1 MNNTLCASSA
11 ATHCAAEKRRAMIRD
26 NNATPGANKL
36 AGLDYVEVDPSG
48 TSLDVHFF
56 GTVPEGLT
64 ARNVVIEGG
73 RRIRD
78 IRVQSAKFEYH
89 EDGDTCLHVKID
101 KPGDFSS
108 YCICLIEPVE
118 ALVHCLGDPPPAVE
132 RQIPAGIDPRYACAP
147 LLFRT
152 DCPDTLDCKPPPCPT
167 EPALP
172 PPMINYLARDFQS
185 FRQLMLD
192 RLLVTM
198 PGWRE
203 RHIPDIGITLVELMA
218 YVADQL
224 SYTLDAVA
232 TEAYLA
238 TARLRIS
245 VRRHARLVDYRM
257 HEGCNA
263 RAWVCIDCDSDQTFD
278 ITDLAFAV
286 PPDDAVVRVP
296 GLIDWDSLR
305 KTPDAIVFE
314 SVDIHGTGTVSVV
327 AAHSEIHF
335 YTWGDAEC
343 CLPAGTTRASLLN
356 EPLKKAASPEK
367 TNADGSKQQVDSECR
382 DMAGEQQSSYSSSK
396 VQAPA
401 NSQTGSE
408 TISVGM
414 KHANAISAAPDE
426 RFLQLHKGDVLILEE
441 IRGPRTGAVADADPN
456 KRHVVRLTWVS
467 PDPTVDPVTGSS
479 VLEVEW
485 GHEDALPFTLCLSTR
500 TDAPNCEFVETAVAR
515 GNVVLVDH
523 GITLDE
529 VDDGW
534 VVQADPLIGCCGCEG
549 AAIDV
554 PMVAKPFSMTLTK
567 PLLTH
572 AEVIDPS
579 RAEDLSASALLQQDP
594 RKAVASVKL
603 DDGLPISSSNPD
615 YSTKESKK
623 PDETAFG
630 FTKPVWRNK
639 WDWIS
644 KGDLLSSLSTDR
656 HFVVEMDDE
665 GFAHLRFGD
674 NDCGWQPE
682 PRLHFRANYRIGNST
697 TGNVGRDAIVWVTRK
712 RGLLSGIRLR
722 PRNPL
727 PAVGGTEPEPVS
739 HVKLYAP
746 HAYSRVLE
754 RAVAASDYAEL
765 ARRDARID
773 STYAELAWTG
783 SWYEADVALD
793 PFAEA
798 EWDTSLAQDI
808 EQMLERARR
817 IGHDLRIVP
826 AHKVPLVIGLQVC
839 VAAHYSSSDVKR
851 AIHEVLS
858 DRRLANGTLGLFHP
872 DNLEFDTD
880 IKASR
885 IIAAVQKLE
894 GVQHVEITEFRRQD
908 TASDIPSTSDSSLAN
923 NFIDIGRGEIAQL
936 DSDRNFPENGTLT
949 LDIKGGGL

>member
-11 ATHCAAEKRRAMIRD
+11 AAHCATEKRRTLIRD
-26 NNATPGANKL
+26 HNATPGANKL

-48 TSLDVHFF
+48 TSLVVHFF

-78 IRVQSAKFEYH
+78 IRVQTAQFVYH
-89 EDGDTCLHVKID
+89 EDGDTCLHVTID
-101 KPGDFSS
+101 KPGDFST

-118 ALVHCLGDPPPAVE
+118 PTVHCLGEPPPAVE
-132 RQIPAGIDPRYACAP
+132 RKIPEGIDPRYACAS

-152 DCPDTLDCKPPPCPT
+152 ECPSTLDCKPQPCPP
-167 EPALP
+167 ELVLP
-172 PPMINYLARDFQS
+172 PPSINYLARDFQS

-198 PGWRE
+198 PVWRE

-232 TEAYLA
+232 TEACLA

-263 RAWVCIDCDSDQTFD
+263 RAWVTIDCDSDQTFD

-286 PPDDAVVRVP
+286 PPDNVVMRVS
-296 GLIDWDSLR
+296 GLIDWDFLR

-314 SVDIHGTGTVSVV
+314 VVDIHGTGTVSVV

-356 EPLKKAASPEK
+356 EPLEKAASPEK
-367 TNADGSKQQVDSECR
+367 TKADDSKRQADSECR
-382 DMAGEQQSSYSSSK
+382 DMTGGQQSSYSSSK

-401 NSQTGSE
+401 NSQTGSG
-408 TISVGM
+408 TVSAGM
-414 KHANAISAAPDE
+414 NHTNTNSAESDG
-426 RFLQLHKGDVLILEE
+426 RFLQLEIGDVLILEE
-441 IRGPRTGAVADADPN
+441 IRGPRTGAAADADPG
-456 KRHVVRLTWVS
+456 KRHVVRLTRVS
-467 PDPTVDPVTGSS
+467 LPTVDPVTGKS
-479 VLEVEW
+479 VLEIEW
-485 GHEDALPFTLCLSTR
+485 GQEDGLPFTLCLSAR
-500 TDAPNCEFVETAVAR
+500 TDAPNCKFVETAVAR

-523 GITLDE
+523 GITLPDE
-529 VDDGW
+529 VGEDW
-534 VVQADPLIGCCGCEG
+534 VVQAETQTGCCGCEG

-554 PMVAKPFSMTLTK
+554 PMAAKLFSMTLAK
-567 PLLTH
+567 LQLTH
-572 AEVIDPS
+572 AEIIDPS
-579 RAEDLSASALLQQDP
+579 RAKVLSASVLLQQDP

-603 DDGLPISSSNPD
+603 DDGLPISSPNPD
-615 YSTKESKK
+615 YSTKESEK
-623 PDETAFG
+623 PDETAFVS
-630 FTKPVWRNK
+630 TKPVWRNK

-644 KGDLLSSLSTDR
+644 KEDLLSSLSTDR

-674 NDCGWQPE
+674 DDCGCQPE
-682 PRLHFRANYRIGNST
+682 PGLHFRANYRMGNST

-712 RGLLSGIRLR
+712 SGLLSGIRLR

-746 HAYSRVLE
+746 HTYSRVLE

-765 ARRDARID
+765 AGRDARIE

-793 PFAEA
+793 PFAKA
-798 EWDTSLAQDI
+798 EWDSTLAQDI
-808 EQMLERARR
+808 EQKLERARR

-826 AHKVPLVIGLQVC
+826 ARKVPLVIGLQVC
-839 VAAHYSSSDVKR
+839 VAVHYSRSDVER
-851 AIHEVLS
+851 AIREVLS
-858 DRRLANGTLGLFHP
+858 NRRLANGTLGLFHP

-885 IIAAVQKLE
+885 IVAAVQALE
-894 GVQHVEITEFRRQD
+894 GVLHVEITEFRRQD
-908 TASDIPSTSDSSLAN
+908 TASDKPSPSDSSLAN
-923 NFIDIGRGEIAQL
+923 NFIVIGRGEIAQL

-949 LDIKGGGL
+949 LDIKGGL

>member
-1 MNNTLCASSA
+1 MNNTQCTSSA
-11 ATHCAAEKRRAMIRD
+11 PAHCATEKRRALIRGH
-26 NNATPGANKL
+26 NTKPCAKKL

-48 TSLDVHFF
+48 TSLVVHFF
-56 GTVPEGLT
+56 GTVPETLS

-78 IRVQSAKFEYH
+78 IKILSAQFVQH
-89 EDGDTCLHVKID
+89 GDGDTCLHVRID
-101 KPGDFSS
+101 KAGDFSS

-118 ALVHCLGDPPPAVE
+118 ATAHCLGDPSSVIE
-132 RQIPAGIDPRYACAP
+132 RKIPEGIDTRYACAP

-152 DCPDTLDCKPPPCPT
+152 DCPSTVDCKPQPCSP
-167 EPALP
+167 EPLLP
-172 PPMINYLARDFQS
+172 PPTINYLARDFQS

-198 PGWRE
+198 PEWRE

-257 HEGCNA
+257 HEGCNS
-263 RAWVCIDCDSDQTFD
+263 RAWVCIDSDSDQTFD

-286 PPDDAVVRVP
+286 PPNDAVVRMS

-305 KTPDAIVFE
+305 KMPDAIVFE
-314 SVDIHGTGTVSVV
+314 AMDIHGTGKVSVI

-356 EPLKKAASPEK
+356 EPLVKVASPA
-367 TNADGSKQQVDSECR
+367 TMSADDSNRLVDSKCR
-382 DMAGEQQSSYSSSK
+382 DMTSEQESSYSLSK
-396 VQAPA
+396 VQVPA
-401 NSQTGSE
+401 NSQTDSE
-408 TISVGM
+408 TGSAGM
-414 KHANAISAAPDE
+414 KHTNTISAASDG
-426 RFLQLHKGDVLILEE
+426 RFLQLNKGDVLIMEE
-441 IRGPRTGAVADADPN
+441 IRGPRTGAVADADPS

-467 PDPTVDPVTGSS
+467 PSPTIDPITGSS

-515 GNVVLVDH
+515 GNVILVDH
-523 GITLDE
+523 GITLDDE
-529 VDDGW
+529 VNESW
-534 VVQADPLIGCCGCEG
+534 VVQAEPLIGCCGCEG
-549 AAIDV
+549 AVVDV
-554 PMVAKPFSMTLTK
+554 PMVAKPFSMTLAK
-567 PLLTH
+567 LLLTH
-572 AEVIDPS
+572 VEVLDPD
-579 RAEDLSASALLQQDP
+579 RVGTLSALGLLKQDP

-603 DDGLPISSSNPD
+603 DDGLPISTSKLDSSALE
-615 YSTKESKK
+615 TEK
-623 PDETAFG
+623 PYETSSVS
-630 FTKPVWRNK
+630 TKPVWRNK

-644 KGDLLSSLSTDR
+644 KEDLLSSLSTDR

-674 NDCGWQPE
+674 DDCGRQPE
-682 PRLHFRANYRIGNST
+682 PGLHFRARYRIGNST
-697 TGNVGRDAIVWVTRK
+697 TGNVGRDAIVWLAR
-712 RGLLSGIRLR
+712 RSGLLSGIQLRL
-722 PRNPL
+722 RNPL
-727 PAVGGTEPEPVS
+727 PAAGGMEPEPVS

-765 ARRDARID
+765 AGRDARID
-773 STYAELAWTG
+773 STYSELAWTG
-783 SWYEADVALD
+783 SWYEANVALD
-793 PFAEA
+793 PFAKA
-798 EWDTSLAQDI
+798 EWDTSLAKDI
-808 EQMLERARR
+808 IKQLERARR
-817 IGHDLRIVP
+817 IGHDFRIVP
-826 AHKVPLVIGLQVC
+826 AHKVPLVIGLNIC
-839 VAAHYSSSDVKR
+839 VAPHYSRSDVEL
-851 AIHEVLS
+851 AIREVLS
-858 DRRLANGTLGLFHP
+858 NRRLANGTLGLFHP
-872 DNLEFDTD
+872 DNLEFGTD

-885 IIAAVQKLE
+885 IVAAVQKLE
-894 GVQHVEITEFRRQD
+894 GVLYVEITEFRMQD
-908 TASDIPSTSDSSLAN
+908 ADPNTIGAIGTLAD
-923 NFIDIGRGEIAQL
+923 NFISIRRGEIAQL
-936 DSDRNFPENGTLT
+936 DNDQNFPENGSLKLT
-949 LDIKGGGL
+949 MKGGL

>member
-1 MNNTLCASSA
+1 MNNTQCTSSA
-11 ATHCAAEKRRAMIRD
+11 PAHCATEKRRTLIRY
-26 NNATPGANKL
+26 NNAKPDTKKL
-36 AGLDYVEVDPSG
+36 AGLDYIEVDSSG
-48 TSLDVHFF
+48 TSLIVHFF
-56 GTVPEGLT
+56 GTVPEGLS

-78 IRVQSAKFEYH
+78 IRIQFAEFKYDSN
-89 EDGDTCLHVKID
+89 GDTCLHLKIN
-101 KPGDFSS
+101 KPGDFSG

-118 ALVHCLGDPPPAVE
+118 ALVHCLGDPPPVVE
-132 RQIPAGIDPRYACAP
+132 HKIPEGIDPRYACAP
-147 LLFRT
+147 LQFRT
-152 DCPDTLDCKPPPCPT
+152 DCSSKLDCKPQSCPP
-167 EPALP
+167 EPVLP
-172 PPMINYLARDFQS
+172 PPTINYLARDFQS

-198 PGWRE
+198 PAWRE
-203 RHIPDIGITLVELMA
+203 RHLPDLGVTLVELMA

-257 HEGCNA
+257 HEGCNS
-263 RAWVCIDCDSDQTFD
+263 RAWVCIGSDSDQTFD
-278 ITDLAFAV
+278 IADLAFAV
-286 PPDDAVVRVP
+286 PPDDTVARAP
-296 GLIDWDSLR
+296 GLVDWEFLR

-314 SVDIHGTGTVSVV
+314 AVDIHGTGQMSVV

-356 EPLKKAASPEK
+356 EPLEKAASPATMNSDDSACGNY
-367 TNADGSKQQVDSECR
+367 TNAV
-382 DMAGEQQSSYSSSK
+382 
-396 VQAPA
+396 PA
-401 NSQTGSE
+401 ASG
-408 TISVGM
+408 G
-414 KHANAISAAPDE
+414 
-426 RFLQLHKGDVLILEE
+426 RFLQLNKGDVLILEE
-441 IRGPRTGAVADADPN
+441 IRGPRTGAVADADPS

-467 PDPTVDPVTGSS
+467 PNPTVDPVTGNS

-485 GHEDALPFTLCLSTR
+485 GREDALPFTLCLSTR

-515 GNVVLVDH
+515 GNVALVDH
-523 GITLDE
+523 GITSDE
-529 VDDGW
+529 VDEHW
-534 VVQADPLIGCCGCEG
+534 VVQAEPQTGCCSCEG
-549 AAIDV
+549 SAIDV
-554 PMVAKPFSMTLTK
+554 PTIARPFSITLAK

-579 RAEDLSASALLQQDP
+579 RAENLPASALLQQDP

-603 DDGLPISSSNPD
+603 DDDQSISSSRSA
-615 YSTKESKK
+615 YSTQASEK
-623 PDETAFG
+623 PDETASG
-630 FTKPVWRNK
+630 SAKPVWRNK

-644 KGDLLSSLSTDR
+644 KGDLLSSLSIDR

-674 NDCGWQPE
+674 NDCGRQPE
-682 PRLHFRANYRIGNST
+682 PGLRFRASYRIGNST
-697 TGNVGRDAIVWVTRK
+697 TGNVGRDTIVWVSRK
-712 RGLLSGIRLR
+712 SGLLSGIQLR

-746 HAYSRVLE
+746 SAYSRVLE

-765 ARRDARID
+765 AGRDARID

-793 PFAEA
+793 PFAKA
-798 EWDTSLAQDI
+798 EWDASLAQDI

-826 AHKVPLVIGLQVC
+826 ARKVPLVIRLQVC
-839 VAAHYSSSDVKR
+839 VAAHYSRSNVER
-851 AIHEVLS
+851 AIREVLS
-858 DRRLANGTLGLFHP
+858 NRRLANGTLGLFHP

-885 IIAAVQKLE
+885 IVAAVQALE
-894 GVQHVEITEFRRQD
+894 GVLHVEITEFRRQD
-908 TASDIPSTSDSSLAN
+908 TAPDKPSPSDSSFAN
-923 NFIDIGRGEIAQL
+923 NFIIIGRGEIAQL
-936 DSDRNFPENGTLT
+936 DNDPNFPENGSLNI
-949 LDIKGGGL
+949 DMMGGL